1 MNLLSQF
8 QQIFNQEERAF
19 ATITGVRED
28 GKLIATMPT
37 GAVVLLTGNVDIG
50 KNVFYDRVTS
60 RVLDEAPNVT
70 FIEYGV

>member
-8 QQIFNQEERAF
+8 QQIFNTEERAF
-19 ATITGVRED
+19 AKVTGVRND

-37 GAVVLLTGNVDIG
+37 GAVVLLDGKADIG

-60 RVLDEAPNVT
+60 RVLEEAPNVT
-70 FIEYGV
+70 FKEYAV

>member
-8 QQIFNQEERAF
+8 QQIFNTEERAF
-19 ATITGVRED
+19 AKITGVKPD
-28 GKLIATMPT
+28 GMLIATTPT
-37 GAVVLLTGNVDIG
+37 GAVVLLTGSVDIG